1 MRRTACTFLALL
13 VLAAAQPGRQ
23 AAAQGQQEL
32 IHQRGRIWENVA
44 NDGWIGSLGAW
55 DYLVSAPL
63 GLFPGFTGFQHPL
76 GNEFNAI
83 NTFANANMHNF
94 RSGVWIVAKDMLRP
108 GPPPIYAP
116 TPTAYELYTSGLQ
129 EGSYGVEQTRA
140 PLVMT
145 KNYSETP
152 GFDPLLPEE
161 MVAATWNTSVGITV
175 TRRSYVWSYP
185 GYRDFIIYDYI
196 LKNTGLIVS
205 TQTQQVVTNPEDF
218 QQTLN
223 GMYFVVHSAISVS
236 TKSQINFHSELTA
249 VQAGAFGWL
258 PGAYHDFYHIRDG
271 GELVFSTN
279 ANGGKA
285 PLPDDPYPTKPPDQ
299 WQQRFGQELQSPA
312 AFGWLSLYASPTSGG
327 PRPGARPDVL
337 RIDSHKGGI
346 FNGATLDLER
356 FTTLSGKKPD
366 FYLFATTPD
375 TQASLGNSG
384 RRHNFY
390 TLSYGPYTLAP
401 GDSVRIVVAE
411 IAGVMDMNVVNAGDP
426 DGWFPDSTIAAIERN
441 ARNAR
446 NAVAWGMGA
455 TVGGIP
461 LAADAPEP
469 PPMPVADAVNA
480 SAGLDSAAVAV
491 VWDKNAEES
500 ILTDGSGGT
509 YFDGA
514 VDVDGYRVYRSRD
527 FQYVSETEL
536 PAFRGE
542 AWELLADIPRSEF
555 ANYFNQ
561 ELNKYR
567 LIDRGVTFGFRYGY
581 YVSAYRLANSGARW
595 TSANGSVVNGLP
607 AMESGSANKTVPIS
621 PAPGPSESLS
631 GIFVAPNPYVYGDP
645 QRSFAGSGDYV
656 EFRNLPERC
665 TIRIYTIG
673 GDLIRTIEHQPD
685 ARGNL
690 FGSERWDQLKTDS
703 GLQVA
708 PGLYVYNVESKTP
721 GLDGSYTGKLM
732 IIR

>member
-1 MRRTACTFLALL
+1 MRQSVCT
-13 VLAAAQPGRQ
+13 VLAALLLAAAYPGEQ
-23 AAAQGQQEL
+23 AAAQGQAEL
-32 IHQRGRIWENVA
+32 IHSRGRIWENVA

-76 GNEFNAI
+76 GNENNAI
-83 NTFANANMHNF
+83 NAFANANMHNF
-94 RSGVWIVAKDMLRP
+94 RSGVWIVAKDMNRP

-129 EGSYGVEQTRA
+129 EGAYGIEQTRA
-140 PLVMT
+140 PLQLME
-145 KNYSETP
+145 NFIENA
-152 GFDPLLPEE
+152 GFEPLLPEE
-161 MVAATWNTSVGITV
+161 MITATWNTSVGITI
-175 TRRSYVWSYP
+175 TRRSSTWSYP
-185 GYRDFIIYDYI
+185 GFRDFIIYDYI
-196 LKNTGLIVS
+196 FKNTGLIVS
-205 TQTQQVVTNPEDF
+205 TQTQQVVSNPQDF
-218 QQTLN
+218 QQTLS
-223 GMYFVVHSAISVS
+223 GVYFVVHSAISVS

-258 PGAYHDFYHIRDG
+258 PGAYHDYYHIRDG
-271 GELVFSTN
+271 GELLFSTN
-279 ANGGKA
+279 ANGGKE

-312 AFGWLSLYASPTSGG
+312 AFGWLSLYASPVSGG
-327 PRPGARPDVL
+327 PRPNARPDVL

-346 FNGATLDLER
+346 FNGASLDLER
-356 FTTLSGKKPD
+356 FTTLTAKKPD
-366 FYLFATTPD
+366 FYLFASTPD
-375 TQASLGNSG
+375 TQVALGNSG
-384 RRHNFY
+384 RRFNFY
-390 TLSYGPYTLAP
+390 TLSYGPYTIAP
-401 GDSVRIVVAE
+401 GDSVRIIVAE
-411 IAGVMDMNVVNAGDP
+411 IAGVMDIAAATAGDP
-426 DGWFPDSTIAAIERN
+426 DGWFPDSSIAAIERN

-455 TVGGIP
+455 TVQGVP

-469 PPMPVADAVNA
+469 PPMPATDAVNA
-480 SAGLDSAAVAV
+480 SAGLDTAAIAV
-491 VWDKNAEES
+491 VWSRNAEEAV
-500 ILTDGSGGT
+500 IADGSGGT
-509 YFDGA
+509 FFDGS
-514 VDVDGYRVYRSRD
+514 VHVDGYRVYRSRD

-542 AWELLADIPRSEF
+542 SWELLADIPKSQF
-555 ANYFNQ
+555 ASFFDQ
-561 ELNKYR
+561 TLGKYR
-567 LIDRGVTFGFRYGY
+567 FVDNRVTFGFRYGY
-581 YVSAYRLANSGARW
+581 YVAAYRLASPGATW
-595 TSANGSVVNGLP
+595 TSANGTVVTGLP
-607 AMESGSANKTVPIS
+607 ELESGSAGRTSAVT
-621 PAPGPSESLS
+621 PAPGPSADLS
-631 GIFVAPNPYVYGDP
+631 GIFVAPNPYVFGDV

-673 GDLIRTIEHQPD
+673 GDLVKTLEHQPD
-685 ARGNL
+685 SRGNL

-721 GLDGSYTGKLM
+721 GLEGSYTGKLM